1 MTLVPGHTYEISY
14 SYTVDK
20 AASLNCY
27 IFSYTSTSSTSW
39 STEYGNSGTGTYY
52 NVGVAPSGATT
63 GTMTGYYTVPQ
74 GRPYARLRFGS
85 TTEGVTVKFSDICV
99 RDLTDPMDYRGK
111 SGGDS
116 KENSLNKKFDTVT
129 YKTTQSPLATI
140 TRQGYTFNGWY
151 ESENTSNGNG
161 YGTQFTTSTA
171 MPARDVPLYAQWKLD
186 EYPIVINLNADS
198 TDKATIGSFTY
209 SKANNNTSNGNI
221 SLSTATSSQQE
232 SAGNIATINV
242 AYGTSFTLPIPS
254 RTGYTFT
261 GWTASATPA
270 YASLTD
276 NGNTSASAYRVGAG
290 GVTLTAHWSRNS
302 YPVKAYAYGDIYNS
316 ATFAL
321 GRGGTV
327 QIASDASGTSVSKN
341 IAYRSTTTLKAT
353 ASTGYAF
360 VGWYTDSALTNLYST
375 SASITSESVLTDGR
389 TYYAKFKV
397 QSYTITVNPDNAT
410 TGTTISGWY
419 SAAGTAAPSQTI
431 TTSTN
436 ITMVYGSTVTM
447 TAPQKTGYTFKGW
460 SRTSGS
466 TGTLSSTTGDSTY
479 LCGAGAATLTA
490 QWTANVYTITFLPN
504 GGSVNPTSKTF
515 TIESTIDLPTPTKD
529 SYVFDGWLVTTAEGN
544 WTNGT
549 LYTDSSIPAGKYGN
563 VTVTAQWHK
572 TVTVHFYSGSKGAV
586 HNQFK
591 ITFKNNET
599 AGSVTAPTSFGTIDG
614 WTALG
619 WLTSEDAE
627 KTPNRTI
634 AAAAITGGTSVTV
647 SPAKFD
653 YNYYAIY
660 SQNQTLTYNSNAIGD
675 SSVKNIPSS
684 TNGTAYYN
692 SFDKIANVTHN
703 IPSTVPTRNG
713 YTFASWN
720 TEANGSG
727 VKYNAPGTFTNS
739 KQNEKL
745 YAQWTENKYT
755 ITYSYN
761 GSGTADKSIN
771 YTITSAITIEDAPT
785 YKDHVFAG
793 WKIQQ
798 PTQGNWPD
806 PSKESNAPELYG
818 PKATIA
824 AGKFGNVVFVAQW
837 VYINSAEN
845 KSGEYTLGNEI
856 EIVTGVESNGTKKT
870 EKTTKYDKAA
880 FDNYTAAIE
889 KYRSAK
895 AVVETLVKKDVNSSG
910 YSAALKTATKSL
922 QDAITELT
930 EIVLNENG
938 IVTKYYNNFYV
949 GNKQCNL
956 SQMNLNHYE
965 YSELE
970 TAKTSLIN
978 GKAYIGKDYKITD
991 TDSANVTYQSRLN
1004 DCVLSMAKAF
1014 ISTSDKVKTSVGF
1027 KVYETVSETRKVKD
1041 ANENALAGDA
1051 AVNYV
1056 YAGKDGS
1063 TYYCYTNSTN
1073 PVVLITVDD
1082 GIDGG
1087 RKCYP
1092 TKAEQVTAST
1102 TTGTVKKTDVTF
1114 PITKDD
1120 ADSKYVGYINAGVGK
1135 NIGYYRQKQVI
1146 RLAPEFEV
1154 NLNGTVTYE
1163 FTAHDDTLSK
1173 NVATQSAL
1181 SSGLDSKKANDF
1193 SENLTASKTIKI
1205 VIDYHAA
1212 DPKTGEKLDVN
1223 GDQVS
1228 NDAYLNQFHLYR
1240 NAGGAKNWELPRAQ
1254 QYTNSSNGN
1263 TYDPYIVDDGVYG
1276 QKDYGS
1282 FTFTFKLGNSIDLE
1296 TKMTCANGNVGY
1308 VPTLNT
1314 TDASKIAQMI
1324 NNGTVSFA
1332 KLKSCEY
1339 TAAGEKPYYKLLANG
1354 DYETETVGGKTKNK
1368 IYKGGTGYGFIP
1380 WPKSNIWS
1388 FNYYP
1393 ENGAYTYVHLVDRW
1407 GNTVDKVIYVGLQD
1421 PRDITTSGSDGIY
1434 TILEDGGSGIDTLSL
1449 NVGTLEILTDE
1460 NSTLEN
1466 NVYRTTGNTVRIK
1479 TGEANKSYT
1488 LSMKDKATN
1497 ASTATLKSDGNG
1509 IITLSI
1515 DDAMYKSGVYTF
1527 MLNGT
1532 EINLYD
1538 GVNNDKYILNVYD
1551 GEAEEGEAAEMIV
1564 ITTGEVG
1571 KTRFTDT
1578 DGNTVTVA
1586 ASETNEDGTK
1596 TWRMSKSRPAGEYE
1610 YRISV
1615 KVGHDWIEENSTG
1628 KLIFTEK
1635 QLDTGRIV
1643 KAEYDEESGL
1653 YKLTIEGRATK
1664 IQFITEDGMTRTYTR
1679 YSEAVKSRKSYDA
1692 EGNEVPDT
1700 GRLLDHEVW
1709 LVNARLY
1716 SGQNYTV
1723 AGKFEAGWNREGTA
1737 TLTGH

>member
-1 MTLVPGHTYEISY
+1 M
-14 SYTVDK
+14 
-20 AASLNCY
+20 
-27 IFSYTSTSSTSW
+27 
-39 STEYGNSGTGTYY
+39 
-52 NVGVAPSGATT
+52 
-63 GTMTGYYTVPQ
+63 
-74 GRPYARLRFGS
+74 
-85 TTEGVTVKFSDICV
+85 
-99 RDLTDPMDYRGK
+99 
-111 SGGDS
+111 
-116 KENSLNKKFDTVT
+116 
-129 YKTTQSPLATI
+129 
-140 TRQGYTFNGWY
+140 
-151 ESENTSNGNG
+151 
-161 YGTQFTTSTA
+161 
-171 MPARDVPLYAQWKLD
+171 
-186 EYPIVINLNADS
+186 
-198 TDKATIGSFTY
+198 
-209 SKANNNTSNGNI
+209 
-221 SLSTATSSQQE
+221 
-232 SAGNIATINV
+232 
-242 AYGTSFTLPIPS
+242 
-254 RTGYTFT
+254 
-261 GWTASATPA
+261 
-270 YASLTD
+270 
-276 NGNTSASAYRVGAG
+276 
-290 GVTLTAHWSRNS
+290 
-302 YPVKAYAYGDIYNS
+302 
-316 ATFAL
+316 
-321 GRGGTV
+321 
-327 QIASDASGTSVSKN
+327 
-341 IAYRSTTTLKAT
+341 
-353 ASTGYAF
+353 
-360 VGWYTDSALTNLYST
+360 
-375 SASITSESVLTDGR
+375 
-389 TYYAKFKV
+389 
-397 QSYTITVNPDNAT
+397 
-410 TGTTISGWY
+410 
-419 SAAGTAAPSQTI
+419 
-431 TTSTN
+431 
-436 ITMVYGSTVTM
+436 
-447 TAPQKTGYTFKGW
+447 
-460 SRTSGS
+460 
-466 TGTLSSTTGDSTY
+466 
-479 LCGAGAATLTA
+479 
-490 QWTANVYTITFLPN
+490 
-504 GGSVNPTSKTF
+504 
-515 TIESTIDLPTPTKD
+515 
-529 SYVFDGWLVTTAEGN
+529 
-544 WTNGT
+544 
-549 LYTDSSIPAGKYGN
+549 
-563 VTVTAQWHK
+563 
-572 TVTVHFYSGSKGAV
+572 
-586 HNQFK
+586 
-591 ITFKNNET
+591 
-599 AGSVTAPTSFGTIDG
+599 
-614 WTALG
+614 
-619 WLTSEDAE
+619 
-627 KTPNRTI
+627 
-634 AAAAITGGTSVTV
+634 
-647 SPAKFD
+647 
-653 YNYYAIY
+653 
-660 SQNQTLTYNSNAIGD
+660 
-675 SSVKNIPSS
+675 
-684 TNGTAYYN
+684 
-692 SFDKIANVTHN
+692 
-703 IPSTVPTRNG
+703 
-713 YTFASWN
+713 
-720 TEANGSG
+720 
-727 VKYNAPGTFTNS
+727 
-739 KQNEKL
+739 
-745 YAQWTENKYT
+745 
-755 ITYSYN
+755 
-761 GSGTADKSIN
+761 
-771 YTITSAITIEDAPT
+771 
-785 YKDHVFAG
+785 
-793 WKIQQ
+793 
-798 PTQGNWPD
+798 
-806 PSKESNAPELYG
+806 YG

-837 VYINSAEN
+837 VYINNAEN
-845 KSGEYTLGNEI
+845 KSDEYTLGNEI

-895 AVVETLVKKDVNSSG
+895 ALVETLVKKDVNSSG
-910 YSAALKTATKSL
+910 YSATLKTATKSL

-930 EIVLNENG
+930 EIVLIENG

-949 GNKQCNL
+949 GDKQCDL

-1181 SSGLDSKKANDF
+1181 SSGIGNANSY

-1228 NDAYLNQFHLYR
+1228 NDVYLNQFHLYR

-1324 NNGTVSFA
+1324 NNGTVSFE

-1449 NVGTLEILTDE
+1449 NAGTLEILTDE

-1653 YKLTIEGRATK
+1653 YRLTIEGRATK